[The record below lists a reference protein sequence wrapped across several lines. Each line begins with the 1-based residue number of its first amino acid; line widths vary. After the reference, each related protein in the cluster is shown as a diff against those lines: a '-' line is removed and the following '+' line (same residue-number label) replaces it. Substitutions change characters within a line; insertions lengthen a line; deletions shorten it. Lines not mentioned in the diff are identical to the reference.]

1 MVKQGQ
7 TRQFGFWVRVSAT
20 CAGLLALV
28 ALAEAAPRL
37 YRTAAGRYP
46 ATLLSVMKSREI
58 LDNPGVTGYYE
69 RLLANTGS
77 MDRIYQF
84 DHSFRVFRFRPNL
97 TWQHDLVTTNSFGM
111 VGPECSLT
119 KAPGTRRIALLGGSL
134 SSGHMIHSDETFGAL
149 FERRLNG
156 EGLGQRFEL
165 LNFAC
170 VAYTMTQVMDVAIED
185 VPRFHPDV
193 YLVDVNELGV
203 YRQWDRHLVQLIQR
217 GIDPKYDFLRDTLQ
231 QAGVKATD
239 DPLILHGK
247 LAPYRLP
254 VLKETFV
261 RLKAAVA
268 RQNAQLVVILVPA
281 VEAGNLSQKR
291 VEGIREVLDSLHITT
306 VDLLDTFDGILDTAR
321 LAAWRGDVHP
331 NAEGHAMIARNL
343 YTKLR
348 AQPAAWRALTGSEV
362 NGVAAGH

>member
-1 MVKQGQ
+1 MTKQGQ
-7 TRQFGFWVRVSAT
+7 ARQFGFWFRVSAT
-20 CAGLLALV
+20 SVGLLALV

-97 TWQHDLVTTNSFGM
+97 TWEHDLVTTNSFGM
-111 VGPECSLT
+111 VGPECSLE

-134 SSGHMIHSDETFGAL
+134 SSGHMIHSDQTFGAL
-149 FERRLNG
+149 FEKRLNADHVG
-156 EGLGQRFEL
+156 ERFEL

-170 VAYTMTQVMDVAIED
+170 VAYTMTQVLDVAIED

-203 YRQWDRHLVQLIQR
+203 YRQWDRHLVQLIQQ
-217 GIDPKYDFLRDTLQ
+217 GIDPKYDFLRETIDR
-231 QAGVKATD
+231 AGAKATD
-239 DPLILHGK
+239 DPLTLHGK
-247 LAPYRLP
+247 LAPYRIP
-254 VLKETFV
+254 VLRETFV

-281 VEAGNLSQKR
+281 VEAGGLSKKR
-291 VEGIREVLDSLHITT
+291 VEGIREVLDSLHVTT

-348 AQPAAWRALTGSEV
+348 TQPQAWQALAGSGEDARAAR
-362 NGVAAGH
+362 